1 MIIIAFPAR
10 AFNLLINIHIFMV
23 LNMSIDW
30 TQHTINNAR
39 QAIKDVLIETPVLPL
54 RSSKIAPYLPPDA
67 DMYIKL
73 ELFQHT
79 GSFKARGAFLGVS
92 SLSEDAMA
100 NGVVTFSGG
109 NHALALSWAAR
120 ERGVPVKVVMMETAD
135 PMRIEGCRHMGAELV
150 LAKDMI
156 TCSDLVKTICDEENR
171 TYLHPF
177 NDPTMVLGSATCGAE
192 MASQMPPLDIVVLPI
207 GGGGLIAGMATAIK
221 LDRPQTIVIGVEP
234 EGCDNMTRGLAA
246 GKAIAMD
253 QVNTIADSLGA
264 PETLDFSLNIVRQ
277 QVDEVITVSDAE
289 LAAMMLRM
297 RESLSLMVEP
307 ACAASLAGACG
318 PLRDRLMGKRVGVL
332 ACGSTIS
339 PERWDQNTSGH
350 KPFALTN

>member
-10 AFNLLINIHIFMV
+10 AFNLLISIHIFMV

-54 RSSKIAPYLPPDA
+54 QSSKIAPYLPPDA

-109 NHALALSWAAR
+109 NHALALTWAAR

-135 PMRIEGCRHMGAELV
+135 PLRIDGCRHMGAELV

-156 TCSDLVKTICDEENR
+156 TCSDLVKTICAEENR

-264 PETLDFSLNIVRQ
+264 PETLDFSLDIVRQ

-297 RESLSLMVEP
+297 RESLSLLVEP

>member
-10 AFNLLINIHIFMV
+10 AFNLLISIHIFMV

-54 RSSKIAPYLPPDA
+54 QSSKIAPYLPPDA

-156 TCSDLVKTICDEENR
+156 TCSDLVKTICAEENR

-264 PETLDFSLNIVRQ
+264 PETLDFSLDIVRQ

-297 RESLSLMVEP
+297 RESLSLLVEP

>member
-1 MIIIAFPAR
+1 MIMIAFPAR
-10 AFNLLINIHIFMV
+10 AINLTHIINAHMV
-23 LNMSIDW
+23 NTMSLDLS
-30 TQHTINNAR
+30 QHTINNAR
-39 QAIKDVLIETPVLPL
+39 QVIKDYLIETPVLSL
-54 RSSKIAPYLPPDA
+54 KSSKIAPFLPLDA
-67 DMYIKL
+67 DMHIKL

-79 GSFKARGAFLGVS
+79 GSFKARGAFLGVC

-100 NGVVTFSGG
+100 RGVVTFSGG

-120 ERGVPVKVVMMETAD
+120 ERNVPVKVVMMETAD
-135 PMRIEGCRHMGAELV
+135 PMRIEGCRQMGAELV
-150 LAKDMI
+150 LAQDMI
-156 TCSDLVKTICDEENR
+156 SCSNMVKAICAEEGR

-192 MASQMPPLDIVVLPI
+192 LINQMPPLDFVILPV

-221 LDRPQTIVIGVEP
+221 LERPETVIIGVEP
-234 EGCDNMTRGLAA
+234 EGCNNMTRGLAA
-246 GKAIAMD
+246 GKAIVMD
-253 QVNTIADSLGA
+253 KVDTIADSLGA

-277 QVDEVITVSDAE
+277 CVDEVITVSDDE

-307 ACAASLAGACG
+307 ACAASLAGALG
-318 PLRDRLMGKRVGVL
+318 PLRNRLSGKRVGVL

-339 PERWDQNTSGH
+339 PERWEKNTCNH
-350 KPFALTN
+350 QPFSLIA

>member
-10 AFNLLINIHIFMV
+10 AFNLLISIHIFMV

-54 RSSKIAPYLPPDA
+54 QSSKIAHYLPPDA

-156 TCSDLVKTICDEENR
+156 TCSDLVKTICAEENR

-264 PETLDFSLNIVRQ
+264 PETLDFSLDIVRQ

-297 RESLSLMVEP
+297 RESLSLLVEP

>member
-10 AFNLLINIHIFMV
+10 AFNLLISIHIFMV

-54 RSSKIAPYLPPDA
+54 QSSKIAPYLPPDA

-109 NHALALSWAAR
+109 NHALALTWAAR

-135 PMRIEGCRHMGAELV
+135 PLRIEGCRHMGAELV

-156 TCSDLVKTICDEENR
+156 TCSDLVKTICAEENR

-264 PETLDFSLNIVRQ
+264 PETLDFSLDIVRQ

-297 RESLSLMVEP
+297 RESLSLLVEP